1 MVEVDFS
8 FRVWDIFLS
17 RLSKDVCGL
26 GGRLHVWASYPVA
39 DVVWE
44 SLTISAT
51 ERLSRSIAVVL
62 LDMAQRLSKSI
73 ALVFVG
79 HGPEDPLS
87 ECLFPPPQVSPH
99 LFLSQM

>member
-1 MVEVDFS
+1 MEVDFS

-26 GGRLHVWASYPVA
+26 GGRLHVWASYPVP

-62 LDMAQRLSKSI
+62 LDMAQGVYLNLLPWCLLDMAQKILYRDVCFL
-73 ALVFVG
+73 
-79 HGPEDPLS
+79 PLKY
-87 ECLFPPPQVSPH
+87 LH
-99 LFLSQM
+99 LFLGQM